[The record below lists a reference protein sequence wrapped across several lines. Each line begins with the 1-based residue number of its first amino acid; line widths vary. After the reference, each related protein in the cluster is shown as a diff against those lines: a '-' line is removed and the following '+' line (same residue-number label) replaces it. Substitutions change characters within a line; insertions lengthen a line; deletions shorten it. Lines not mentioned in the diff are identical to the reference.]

1 MPYYSDEI
9 IEEVRSR
16 NDIVDVISQYVRLQ
30 KKGSTYFGL
39 CPFHNEK
46 TGSFSVSPN
55 KQMYYCFGCGA
66 GGNVFTFIKEYENF
80 TFGEA
85 MEYLADR
92 AGIELPKQ
100 EYSTAQRQEA
110 DRRAKLLEINKEAGK
125 YFYTLLRS
133 ERGTRALEYF
143 RKRELSDETMKKFG
157 LGYSDQYSDDL
168 YRYLRSKGYEDEL
181 LQESGLITIDER
193 RGGHDKFWNRA
204 MFPIMDVHNK
214 VIGFGGRVMGEG
226 EPKYLNSPETKIF
239 DKSRNLYGLNFA
251 RSTKKPQLLL
261 CEGYMDVIA
270 LHQAGFD
277 NAVASLGTALT
288 SGHAN
293 LLKRYTKEVYL
304 TYDSDGAGVK
314 AALRAIPILKEVGI
328 TTKIINM
335 RPYKDPDEFIKAL
348 GAEAYQERINQAENS
363 FLFEIRILSQQYDLA
378 DPEGKTAFYN
388 AAAEK
393 LLGFEEKLERDAYVD
408 AVADEYM
415 IPRADFH
422 HLVNALG
429 TRVGLA
435 GRAREQTMARAS
447 DREEAV
453 KRRGTKKEDG
463 MKQSQKLLLTWLI
476 EKPGLFSQIKKYI
489 APEDFT
495 EELYHRA
502 AQMVFAQFEE
512 TGTVNPAQIV
522 NHFPLEEEQREIAGL
537 FNARIVSNTTEED
550 TALDTASFEKAV
562 KETVIRVKRN
572 SMEYRSKHLAATD
585 LQGLQSLVADK
596 RALEELE
603 KLHISAD

>member
-1 MPYYSDEI
+1 MPRYSDEL

-16 NDIVDVISQYVRLQ
+16 NDIVDVISQYVRLS

-55 KQMYYCFGCGA
+55 KQMYYCFGCHA
-66 GGNVFTFIKEYENF
+66 GGNVFTFLMQYENY

-85 MEYLADR
+85 MEALAER
-92 AGIELPKQ
+92 AGVDLPKQ
-100 EYSTAQRQEA
+100 EYTAAQRQEA
-110 DRRAKLLEINKEAGK
+110 DRRARLLEINKEAAK
-125 YFYTLLRS
+125 YFFVLLRG
-133 ERGTRALEYF
+133 ERGKRALDYF
-143 RKRELSDETMKKFG
+143 KKRALSDETIHKFG

-168 YRYLRSKGYEDEL
+168 YRYLRSKGYDDEIL
-181 LQESGLITIDER
+181 KDSGLVTIDEV

-214 VIGFGGRVMGEG
+214 VIGFGGRVMGDG

-251 RSTKKPQLLL
+251 RVTKKPQLLL

-304 TYDSDGAGVK
+304 TYDSDGAGIK

-335 RPYKDPDEFIKAL
+335 KPYKDPDEFIKAL
-348 GAEAYQERINQAENS
+348 GAEAYQERIDQAENS
-363 FLFEIRILSQQYDLA
+363 FLFEVRMEEQQHDMH

-388 AAAEK
+388 AVAK
-393 LLGFEEKLERDAYVD
+393 MLCRFTEKLERDNYIE
-408 AVADEYM
+408 AVAAKYM
-415 IPRADFH
+415 ISPDDLRR
-422 HLVNALG
+422 LVNQQGLKA
-429 TRVGLA
+429 GLA
-435 GRAREQTMARAS
+435 GGGRALQSVADAQDGARTEYKKSAK
-447 DREEAV
+447 
-453 KRRGTKKEDG
+453 KREDG
-463 MKQSQKLLLTWLI
+463 MVQSQKLLLTWLTNS
-476 EKPGLFSQIKKYI
+476 PALFPKVQRYVG
-489 APEDFT
+489 ADDFT
-495 EELYHRA
+495 DPICHSVAKML
-502 AQMVFAQFEE
+502 FEQYE
-512 TGTVNPAQIV
+512 KDGTVNPARIISTY
-522 NHFPLEEEQREIAGL
+522 EDEEQQREAAGIL
-537 FNARIVSNTTEED
+537 NATIHRVDTREER
-550 TALDTASFEKAV
+550 EKALR
-562 KETVIRVKRN
+562 ETVIRVREN
-572 SMEYRSKHLAATD
+572 SINHKLAYTFDVQEMAALAKEKNELPGT
-585 LQGLQSLVADK
+585 VHIP
-596 RALEELE
+596 LEE
-603 KLHISAD
+603 

>member
-1 MPYYSDEI
+1 MPYYSDEL

-16 NDIVDVISQYVRLQ
+16 NDIVDVIGGYVRLK

-66 GGNVFTFIKEYENF
+66 GGNVFTFLMQYENF

-85 MEYLADR
+85 MQSLADR
-92 AGIELPKQ
+92 VGIELPKQ
-100 EYSTAQRQEA
+100 EMTSAQRREA
-110 DRRAKLLEINKEAGK
+110 DRRTRLLEINKEAAK

-133 ERGTRALEYF
+133 PRGQKAYQYF
-143 RKRELSDETMKKFG
+143 KKRELSDETMQKFG

-168 YRYLRSKGYEDEL
+168 YRYLRKKGYDDDIL
-181 LQESGLITIDER
+181 KDSGLITIDEV

-204 MFPIMDVHNK
+204 MFPIMDVHNR
-214 VIGFGGRVMGEG
+214 VIGFGGRVMGDG
-226 EPKYLNSPETKIF
+226 EPKYLNSPETRIF
-239 DKSRNLYGLNFA
+239 DKSRNLYGLNIA
-251 RSTKKPQLLL
+251 RTTRKNQLLL

-328 TTKIINM
+328 VTKVINM

-348 GAEAYQERINQAENS
+348 GAEEYQKRIDEAENS
-363 FLFEIRILSQQYDLA
+363 FLFEIRIMQENYDMN
-378 DPEGKTAFYN
+378 DPESKTAFYN
-388 AAAEK
+388 EIAQK
-393 LLGFEEKLERDAYVD
+393 LLGFSEELERNNYIE
-408 AVADEYM
+408 AVAEKYQIGFDNL
-415 IPRADFH
+415 RK
-422 HLVNALG
+422 LVNNL
-429 TRVGLA
+429 
-435 GRAREQTMARAS
+435 
-447 DREEAV
+447 AV
-453 KRRGTKKEDG
+453 KGGLVREHTPLKSGINENKKKEDG

-476 EKPGLFSQIKKYI
+476 EDTRLFGAIKGLITV
-489 APEDFT
+489 EDFT
-495 EELYHRA
+495 EELYHRVA
-502 AQMVFAQFEE
+502 TELFAQYEAD
-512 TGTVNPAQIV
+512 GSVNPAQIISR
-522 NHFPLEEEQREIAGL
+522 FPEADEQKEIAGL
-537 FNARIVSNTTEED
+537 FNARIHEIENKND
-550 TALDTASFEKAV
+550 REKAL
-562 KETVIRVKRN
+562 KETIIRIKQNSIDYRTRN
-572 SMEYRSKHLAATD
+572 NNPTNLAAMMKI
-585 LQGLQSLVADK
+585 VEDK
-596 RALEELE
+596 RALEKLE
-603 KLHISAD
+603 KLHISID

>member
-1 MPYYSDEI
+1 MPYFSDEI

-46 TGSFSVSPN
+46 TGSFSVSPG

-66 GGNVFTFIKEYENF
+66 GGNVFTFLMEYENF

-85 MEYLADR
+85 MEALAER
-92 AGIELPKQ
+92 SGVELPKQ
-100 EYSTAQRQEA
+100 EYNAAQRKEA
-110 DRRAKLLEINKEAGK
+110 DRRMRLLEINKEAAK
-125 YFYTLLRS
+125 YFYTLLRND
-133 ERGTRALEYF
+133 RGKKALAYF

-168 YRYLRSKGYEDEL
+168 YRYLRSKGYEDEIL
-181 LQESGLITIDER
+181 KDSGLVTIDER

-239 DKSRNLYGLNFA
+239 DKSRNLYGLNLA
-251 RSTKKPQLLL
+251 RSTKKSQLLL

-328 TTKIINM
+328 TTKVINM

-348 GAEAYQERINQAENS
+348 GAEAYQERIDQAENS
-363 FLFEIRILSQQYDLA
+363 FLFEIRILEQQYDMQ
-378 DPEGKTAFYN
+378 DPESKTAFYN
-388 AAAEK
+388 EVAKK
-393 LLGFEEKLERDAYVD
+393 LCGFTEKLERDNYVA
-408 AVADEYM
+408 AVASKYM
-415 IPRADFH
+415 IAVEDLRR
-422 HLVNALG
+422 LVNQYGAKI
-429 TRVGLA
+429 GLA
-435 GRAREQTMARAS
+435 GGTADGAGMG
-447 DREEAV
+447 
-453 KRRGTKKEDG
+453 KRMWQEGSEGQSGGTGGRSSRGKPKEDG

-476 EKPGLFSQIKKYI
+476 EDTGLFEKIRKYI
-489 APEDFT
+489 TPDDFT
-495 EELYHRA
+495 EEIYHKVA
-502 AQMVFAQFEE
+502 EILFAQYKD
-512 TGTVNPAQIV
+512 TGTVNPAMIV
-522 NHFPLEEEQREIAGL
+522 SMFREEEEQREIAGL
-537 FNARIVSNTTEED
+537 FNATIHEVETQEEQNK
-550 TALDTASFEKAV
+550 AL
-562 KETVIRVKRN
+562 KETVIRIKEN
-572 SMEYRSKHLAATD
+572 SIRHRSMALAPTDME
-585 LQGLQSLVADK
+585 GLMKLVEDK
-596 RALEELE
+596 KALEALG
-603 KLHISAD
+603 KM

>member
-1 MPYYSDEI
+1 MPRYSDEL

-16 NDIVDVISQYVRLQ
+16 NDIVDVISQYVRLS

-55 KQMYYCFGCGA
+55 KQMYYCFGCHA
-66 GGNVFTFIKEYENF
+66 GGNVFTFLMQYENY

-85 MEYLADR
+85 MEALAER
-92 AGIELPKQ
+92 AGVDLPKQ
-100 EYSTAQRQEA
+100 EYTAAQRQEA
-110 DRRAKLLEINKEAGK
+110 DRRARLLEINKEAAK
-125 YFYTLLRS
+125 YFFVLLRG
-133 ERGTRALEYF
+133 ERGKRALDYF
-143 RKRELSDETMKKFG
+143 KKRALSDETIHKFG

-168 YRYLRSKGYEDEL
+168 YRYLRSKGYDDEIL
-181 LQESGLITIDER
+181 KDSGLVTIDEV

-214 VIGFGGRVMGEG
+214 VIGFGGRVMGDG

-251 RSTKKPQLLL
+251 RVTKKPQLLL

-304 TYDSDGAGVK
+304 TYDSDGAGIK

-335 RPYKDPDEFIKAL
+335 KPYKDPDEFIKAL
-348 GAEAYQERINQAENS
+348 GAEAYQERIDQAENS
-363 FLFEIRILSQQYDLA
+363 FLFEVRMEEQQHDMH

-388 AAAEK
+388 AVAK
-393 LLGFEEKLERDAYVD
+393 MLCRFTEKLERDNYIE
-408 AVADEYM
+408 AVAAKYM
-415 IPRADFH
+415 ISPDDLRR
-422 HLVNALG
+422 LVNQQGLKA
-429 TRVGLA
+429 GLA
-435 GRAREQTMARAS
+435 GGGRVPQSVADAQDGARTEYKKSAK
-447 DREEAV
+447 
-453 KRRGTKKEDG
+453 KREDG
-463 MKQSQKLLLTWLI
+463 MVQSQKLLLTWLTNS
-476 EKPGLFSQIKKYI
+476 PALFPKVQRYVG
-489 APEDFT
+489 ADDFT
-495 EELYHRA
+495 DPICHSA
-502 AQMVFAQFEE
+502 AKMLFEQYE
-512 TGTVNPAQIV
+512 KDGTVNPARIISTY
-522 NHFPLEEEQREIAGL
+522 EDEEQQREAAGIL
-537 FNARIVSNTTEED
+537 NATIHRVDTREER
-550 TALDTASFEKAV
+550 EKALR
-562 KETVIRVKRN
+562 ETVIREN
-572 SMEYRSKHLAATD
+572 SINHKLANTFDVQEMAALAKEKNELPGT
-585 LQGLQSLVADK
+585 VHIP
-596 RALEELE
+596 LEE
-603 KLHISAD
+603 

>member
-1 MPYYSDEI
+1 MPYYSDEL

-16 NDIVDVISQYVRLQ
+16 NDIVDVIGGYVRLK

-66 GGNVFTFIKEYENF
+66 GGNVFTFLMQYENF

-85 MEYLADR
+85 MQSLADR
-92 AGIELPKQ
+92 VGIELPQQ
-100 EYSTAQRQEA
+100 EMTSAQRREA
-110 DRRAKLLEINKEAGK
+110 DRRTRLLEINKEAAK

-133 ERGTRALEYF
+133 PRGQKAYQYF
-143 RKRELSDETMKKFG
+143 KKRELSDETMQKFG

-168 YRYLRSKGYEDEL
+168 YRYLRKKGYDDDIL
-181 LQESGLITIDER
+181 KDSGLITIDEV

-204 MFPIMDVHNK
+204 MFPIMDVHNR
-214 VIGFGGRVMGEG
+214 VIGFGGRVMGDG
-226 EPKYLNSPETKIF
+226 EPKYLNSPETRIF
-239 DKSRNLYGLNFA
+239 DKSRNLYGLNIA
-251 RSTKKPQLLL
+251 RTTRKNQLLL

-328 TTKIINM
+328 VTKVINM

-348 GAEAYQERINQAENS
+348 GAEEYQKRLDEAENS
-363 FLFEIRILSQQYDLA
+363 FLFEIRIMQENYDMN
-378 DPEGKTAFYN
+378 DPESKTAFYN
-388 AAAEK
+388 EIARK
-393 LLGFEEKLERDAYVD
+393 LLGFSEELERNNYIE
-408 AVADEYM
+408 AVAEKYQIGFDNL
-415 IPRADFH
+415 RK
-422 HLVNALG
+422 LVNNL
-429 TRVGLA
+429 
-435 GRAREQTMARAS
+435 
-447 DREEAV
+447 AV
-453 KRRGTKKEDG
+453 KGGLVREHTPLKSGINENKKKEDG

-476 EKPGLFSQIKKYI
+476 EDTRLFGAIKGLIT
-489 APEDFT
+489 AEDFT
-495 EELYHRA
+495 EELYHRVA
-502 AQMVFAQFEE
+502 TELFAQYEAD
-512 TGTVNPAQIV
+512 GSVNPAQIISR
-522 NHFPLEEEQREIAGL
+522 FPEADEQKEIAGL
-537 FNARIVSNTTEED
+537 FNARIHEIENKND
-550 TALDTASFEKAV
+550 REKAL
-562 KETVIRVKRN
+562 KETIIRIKQNSIDYRTRN
-572 SMEYRSKHLAATD
+572 NNPTDLAAMMKI
-585 LQGLQSLVADK
+585 VEDK
-596 RALEELE
+596 RALEKLE
-603 KLHISAD
+603 KLHISID